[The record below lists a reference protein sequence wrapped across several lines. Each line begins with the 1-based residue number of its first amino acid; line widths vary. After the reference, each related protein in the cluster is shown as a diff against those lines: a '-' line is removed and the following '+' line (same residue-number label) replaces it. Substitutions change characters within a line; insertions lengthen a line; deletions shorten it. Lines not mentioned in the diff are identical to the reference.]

1 LSPIETQALISGELY
16 SKPTVPIEHSG
27 YPDDYDLEGKTGADT
42 RRVGDHSR
50 EVLVATGF
58 KNYLLKPCNDAV
70 FLKDVT
76 VDWISPKG
84 EPADLE
90 EEFSTEDL
98 DLGPA

>member
-1 LSPIETQALISGELY
+1 VELA
-16 SKPTVPIEHSG
+16 E
-27 YPDDYDLEGKTGADT
+27 D
-42 RRVGDHSR
+42 RRSR